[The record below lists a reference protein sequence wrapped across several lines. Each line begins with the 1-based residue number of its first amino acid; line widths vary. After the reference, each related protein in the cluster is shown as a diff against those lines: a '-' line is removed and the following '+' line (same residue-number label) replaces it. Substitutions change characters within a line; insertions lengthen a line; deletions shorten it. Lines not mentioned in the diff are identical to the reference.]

1 MNDHQETYIAI
12 SEWLQKKVR
21 VPPSTILNNH
31 AINETKHNPALWTST
46 CKRPDL
52 HIVTTDME
60 HVLVQVEVESGR
72 NKKSTIMKLT
82 LGLMDQLCRLR
93 NHVHTGIMKCSGFY
107 FMSHGSEGDHV
118 IHVELEW
125 NDEFWKF
132 VQILRRLSKD
142 SVATEIKNAFDT
154 AKLSLGSTPLHQKP
168 TNHALPIS
176 GSFIKCRFGEYAI
189 QVQSGQSVI
198 IVDEVFK
205 SVYKRCFDSLEEAR
219 LLVLLN
225 INPKPVN
232 SAFPMLMNKKF
243 FQYDLFG
250 PPLDSQKARDNAI
263 DFVKSMCEA
272 INELH
277 DDFNIA
283 HLDLRLAN
291 ICISTNTP
299 LSVKLIDL
307 DRSDEAIKPFRYSSL
322 TFHASVMYEVP
333 TPEWKLSQ
341 LDWRQL
347 GIMVHAFLNNIHDG
361 YHSIEPDPKSPFLKR
376 LVKQG
381 EYDRECHAK
390 WDPKDDTY
398 YDWA

>member
-1 MNDHQETYIAI
+1 M
-12 SEWLQKKVR
+12 
-21 VPPSTILNNH
+21 P
-31 AINETKHNPALWTST
+31 
-46 CKRPDL
+46 
-52 HIVTTDME
+52 
-60 HVLVQVEVESGR
+60 
-72 NKKSTIMKLT
+72 
-82 LGLMDQLCRLR
+82 
-93 NHVHTGIMKCSGFY
+93 
-107 FMSHGSEGDHV
+107 
-118 IHVELEW
+118 
-125 NDEFWKF
+125 
-132 VQILRRLSKD
+132 
-142 SVATEIKNAFDT
+142 
-154 AKLSLGSTPLHQKP
+154 
-168 TNHALPIS
+168 
-176 GSFIKCRFGEYAI
+176 
-189 QVQSGQSVI
+189 

-205 SVYKRCFDSLEEAR
+205 SGYKRCFDSLEEAR

-232 SAFPMLMNKKF
+232 SAFPMLMKKKF

-263 DFVKSMCEA
+263 DFVKSVCEA

-299 LSVKLIDL
+299 LSVQLIDL